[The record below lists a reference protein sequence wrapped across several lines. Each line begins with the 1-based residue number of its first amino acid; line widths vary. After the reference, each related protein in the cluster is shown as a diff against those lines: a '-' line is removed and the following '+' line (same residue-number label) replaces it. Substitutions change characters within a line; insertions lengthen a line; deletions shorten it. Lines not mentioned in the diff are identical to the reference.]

1 MEYREKLQ
9 ALERRL
15 REYGEIAVS
24 FSGGVDSTFLLLFAK
39 KVLGEN
45 VSAVT
50 ISAPNFAPDEI
61 RYAQE
66 LCKKEGIRHFVLELG
81 EEIFS
86 AFSHN
91 PPDRC
96 YICKKALFGKVVD
109 EMRARLPGVVIADG
123 TNLDDVSDYRPGR
136 KALEELSIASPLK
149 EAGLTKK
156 EVRRGL
162 KELGGDIWDK
172 PAFACLA
179 SRIPYGE
186 TITKEKL
193 TAIYRAES
201 LLQDLGFR
209 QVRVRHHGTLAR
221 IEVLPEA
228 RGDFFDLGLMDLV
241 NERLKEFG
249 FLYVTLDLAG
259 YRMGSL
265 NEEIKE

>member
-1 MEYREKLQ
+1 M
-9 ALERRL
+9 
-15 REYGEIAVS
+15 
-24 FSGGVDSTFLLLFAK
+24 
-39 KVLGEN
+39 
-45 VSAVT
+45 SAVT

-66 LCKKEGIRHFVLELG
+66 LCKRKGYAILSWSWERKFFPPFPITRRIAV
-81 EEIFS
+81 IF
-86 AFSHN
+86 A
-91 PPDRC
+91 
-96 YICKKALFGKVVD
+96 KKALFGKVVD

-149 EAGLTKK
+149 EAGLTK
-156 EVRRGL
+156 RS
-162 KELGGDIWDK
+162 
-172 PAFACLA
+172 PQ
-179 SRIPYGE
+179 
-186 TITKEKL
+186 
-193 TAIYRAES
+193 RAEGTGRRYLGQARLCLPRFAYS
-201 LLQDLGFR
+201 LRRDHYERKTDGNLPGENLFLQDLGFR

-265 NEEIKE
+265 NEEIEE

>member
-9 ALERRL
+9 DLERRL
-15 REYGEIAVS
+15 REYGEVAVS

-66 LCKKEGIRHFVLELG
+66 LCKN
-81 EEIFS
+81 
-86 AFSHN
+86 N

-96 YICKKALFGKVVD
+96 YICKKTLFGKVVD
-109 EMRARLPGVVIADG
+109 EMRAQLPEAVVADG

-265 NEEIKE
+265 NEEIEE